1 MWPGQQHPEGGQH
14 PHHQQPGPYGP
25 PGRPQQPW
33 NMPTQPAGPAVPVPE
48 RRGAA
53 AVVAVVTAAV
63 VVVAAAV
70 TGYLVLGGDGD
81 DSARP
86 PAVTGSSAPVTDDA
100 RTDAGEQPT
109 VPGWR
114 TVTNPRTGIVFD
126 VPPEW
131 GLRPTS
137 WVSYV
142 ADDSDPEEI
151 PLVGFS
157 APAMLKEKWCVSD
170 ADLDGS
176 SDETWLAA
184 AGSRAEGG
192 ARTPQEAARDNASL
206 WVYGG
211 YTQPDKARVTKGAA
225 EPYTTASGI
234 TGSVATASSTG
245 VGPEGKCDTDG
256 KATAFAFKN
265 PKGDIVSWTFVG
277 AKGVREEVPDRTV
290 QKILSTVRLAGG

>member
-1 MWPGQQHPEGGQH
+1 MRHGQQHPEGGQH
-14 PHHQQPGPYGP
+14 PRHPQPGPYGS
-25 PGRPQQPW
+25 PGGPQQPW
-33 NMPTQPAGPAVPVPE
+33 DMPTQPAGPAASVRE
-48 RRGAA
+48 RRGPA
-53 AVVAVVTAAV
+53 AVVAVVAAAV

-70 TGYLVLGGDGD
+70 TGYLALGGDGD
-81 DSARP
+81 DRAHP
-86 PAVTGSSAPVTDDA
+86 PVPASSAPAADDA

-131 GLRPTS
+131 SLKPTS
-137 WVSYV
+137 WASYV
-142 ADDSDPEEI
+142 ADEGDPEEI

-157 APAMLKEKWCVSD
+157 APAMLKEKWCVFD

-184 AGSRAEGG
+184 AGSRGERG

-211 YTQPDKARVTKGAA
+211 YTQPDKAKVTRGAA
-225 EPYTTASGI
+225 QPYTTASGI

-245 VGPEGKCDTDG
+245 VEPDGKCDTDG

-277 AKGVREEVPDRTV
+277 AKGVGDEVPDGVVRKV
-290 QKILSTVRLAGG
+290 LSTVRLAGG